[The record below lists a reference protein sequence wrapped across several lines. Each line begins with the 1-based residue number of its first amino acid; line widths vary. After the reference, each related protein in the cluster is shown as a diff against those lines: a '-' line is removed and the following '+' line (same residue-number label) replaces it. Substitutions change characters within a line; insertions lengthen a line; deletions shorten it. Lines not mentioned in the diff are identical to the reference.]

1 MKKNLNPIIIA
12 VAIPIVA
19 IIFAVGSALYKRQA
33 TSNSAMFPA
42 DAYIEN
48 PTSFFGN
55 KYLLKAQVD
64 SQLAYKEGAGRLLCV
79 KMQNGS
85 RVAIIVP
92 TEIGKNIQAGQKYGF
107 DVEVMQDG
115 SLVTRGLEKF

>member
-1 MKKNLNPIIIA
+1 MKKSFNPIIIA
-12 VAIPIVA
+12 IAIPVFA
-19 IIFAVGSALYKRQA
+19 IIFAIASVLYKKSA
-33 TSNSAMFPA
+33 SSNSAMFLV
-42 DAYIEN
+42 DAYIDA

-64 SQLAYKEGAGRLLCV
+64 SQLAYKEGTGRLLCV

-92 TEIGKNIQAGQKYGF
+92 IEIGKNIQAGQKYGF

-115 SLVTRGLEKF
+115 SLITRGLEKF